1 MSDENPIEDKSK
13 TDYFSNPAEDVEGKD
28 ILDKLTPAQRQEVVQ
43 IISASQVKPQKKLKL
58 SSTTFTLLLVGS
70 MLGGGIGVTLG
81 SSISK
86 SLIDSTS
93 NNGIIEITNPEDI
106 NWLSAVALKTT
117 PSVVSVL
124 TLSNTGDA
132 SGSGIVFDEAGHIIT
147 SAHLFKHSSFENL
160 KEITVEIKF
169 TNGEV
174 VAAEVKGVDLAID
187 LAVLKILE
195 KPKEFELVPAV
206 WRDSETV
213 QVGEYVASI
222 GSPLELY
229 NSVSKGVIS
238 STDRVIQLSRLAAG
252 NGTAGLSFAE
262 GDIDDGIT
270 LKVIQTDAAINP
282 GSSGGGLVDTDG
294 KFIGLNAA
302 ISGSDSTRG
311 LGFVVPSNNILRVV
325 NNIIEKGINNNG
337 YVGAIATN
345 KLFNPENP
353 VSFSEGSLIVEV
365 AEEGPADK
373 AGIKKDFVVTLY
385 QNKYRIN
392 SSSDL
397 VGWLRSTDS
406 GTTVLL
412 TGYYVGAEEEIITY
426 EVTLGVAPNG
436 L

>member
-1 MSDENPIEDKSK
+1 MSDEKAADNNSDAEYFVNNPKI
-13 TDYFSNPAEDVEGKD
+13 VEGEPQ
-28 ILDKLTPAQRQEVVQ
+28 LEKLTPAQRAEVVQ
-43 IISASQVKPQKKLKL
+43 IISAAKLKPQKRLKL

-70 MLGGGIGVTLG
+70 MVGGGIGVTLG
-81 SSISK
+81 SSISN
-86 SLIDSTS
+86 SLIDSAS
-93 NNGIIEITNPEDI
+93 NNGVIEITNPENI
-106 NWLSAVALKTT
+106 NWLSAAALKAT

-124 TLSNTGDA
+124 TLSDVGDA
-132 SGSGIVFDEAGHIIT
+132 SGSGIVYDEAGHIIT

-160 KEITVEIKF
+160 SGISVEIKF

-187 LAVLKILE
+187 LAVLKVLE
-195 KPKEFELVPAV
+195 KPKEFELVPAI

-238 STDRVIQLSRLAAG
+238 STDRVIQLSRLATG
-252 NGTAGLSFAE
+252 NGTAGLGFRE
-262 GDIDDGIT
+262 GDVDDGIT

-282 GSSGGGLVDTDG
+282 GSSGGGLIDTEG

-311 LGFVVPSNNILRVV
+311 LGFVIPGNNILRVAD
-325 NNIIEKGINNNG
+325 NIIEKGINNNG
-337 YVGAIATN
+337 YLGAIATN
-345 KLFNPENP
+345 KLFNPENL

-365 AEEGPADK
+365 AESGPADK
-373 AGIKKDFVVTLY
+373 AGIKKDFVITLY
-385 QNKYRIN
+385 QNKYKIN
-392 SSSDL
+392 TSSDL
-397 VGWLRSTDS
+397 VGWLRSADS
-406 GTTVLL
+406 GSVVSL
-412 TGYYVGAEEEIITY
+412 TGYYIGAEEEMLTY